1 MTQDKK
7 KWNKYLIDKKIN
19 YKGNK
24 EYEDFVIKTN
34 AKKLH
39 QIVTKSRANKALEQ
53 LQKSLTKIQQGTE
66 PLRDELKKTEEIRK
80 ELEVHKSINR
90 ELRATRGILG
100 LYLNEQFRKKANV
113 KPSELSFLGNAA
125 RQGTVK
131 EIISPKPDGHK
142 REALT
147 GAGLRRFMEL
157 MKIDNPVLIAK
168 KFPKNQKALKIS
180 GFINIRFLCE
190 AMNCS
195 AEEAFLYICEGMTK
209 TNKRWLMHRI
219 EKEYWRGANSI
230 VNLVHFFKEKC
241 QQYKAKG
248 LAKYTIRSLFKSPYL
263 KEFCTNQQISFK
275 SYSDFTRHF
284 KRWKH
289 HVEVMEEANKKKG
302 LLN

>member
-66 PLRDELKKTEEIRK
+66 PLRKELQKTEDIRK

-195 AEEAFLYICEGMTK
+195 AEDAFLYICEGMTK
-209 TNKRWLMHRI
+209 TNKRWVKHRI
-219 EKEYWRGANSI
+219 DMEYWRGSISI
-230 VNLVHFFKEKC
+230 VNLVNHYHEKV
-241 QQYKAKG
+241 QQYKSKN
-248 LAKYTIRSLFKSPYL
+248 LAKYTIKSLFKSPYL
-263 KEFCTNQQISFK
+263 LQFCTEHQIKFK
-275 SYSDFTRHF
+275 SYPDFTRHF
-284 KRWKH
+284 KKWKH
-289 HVEVMEEANKKKG
+289 HVEVLEKSKPKG